1 MEVSKVPRNMQL
13 QPVHVIFSAPSTS
26 PQKKEKRKKKKEMSF
41 SCPWLLVVLKMVNS
55 GQLCYRKRRGLKP
68 TGMLVHAAK
77 ATGFS
82 SVSELL
88 DAKGPEAC
96 QQLIVKNKTASSA
109 EV

>member
-1 MEVSKVPRNMQL
+1 MIGSVQSAEEYATAASACNFFCPFHLPPKKSK
-13 QPVHVIFSAPSTS
+13 
-26 PQKKEKRKKKKEMSF
+26 KRKEMSF